1 MVNDLAWKNVKE
13 AYDAIFEAL
22 GLDLNAARQQFTKQF
37 EFCKRD
43 FPNNDRGYV
52 IRFKPSFEKQQRG
65 VPKEDR
71 ELQEYVCVI

>member
-1 MVNDLAWKNVKE
+1 VNDLAWAGAKD

-22 GLDLNAARQQFTKQF
+22 GLDLNVARQQFTKQF

-43 FPNNDRGYV
+43 FPNFDRGYV
-52 IRFKPSFEKQQRG
+52 IRFKPSFAKQQQG

-71 ELQEYVCVI
+71 ELQEYVCAM